1 MVRLCGLE
9 DYELRT
15 AIDHLRVYARQQGL
29 PLPRNTRLHGGR
41 VITGPDTIGA
51 RSVWDALLVDAWLDR
66 PVPPGSGAAV
76 PAAKHPPL
84 DAPRRLGIAGRFAL
98 VAKHA

>member
-15 AIDHLRVYARQQGL
+15 AIDHLRAYARQQGL
-29 PLPRNTRLHGGR
+29 PLPRNTRLHAGR

-66 PVPPGSGAAV
+66 PVPPGNGAARPV
-76 PAAKHPPL
+76 AANPTL
-84 DAPRRLGIAGRFAL
+84 DTPRRIGIASRFAA
-98 VAKHA
+98 VARHA